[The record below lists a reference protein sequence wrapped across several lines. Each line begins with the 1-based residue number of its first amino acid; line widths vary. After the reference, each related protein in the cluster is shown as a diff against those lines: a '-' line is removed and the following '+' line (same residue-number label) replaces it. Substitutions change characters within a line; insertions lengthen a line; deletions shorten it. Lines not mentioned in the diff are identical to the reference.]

1 MPALLPGQIAMEKTP
16 GYFHTPGVARRL
28 WEANNMT
35 KLVTII
41 IFIITIILII
51 TMTMQVLIIRNPVDR
66 MISDYNQFRSRHLD
80 RGQVDTYL
88 HIYISTYLHI
98 ITSTHLHIYVSTRTT
113 RRWSTSSSPQTVTST
128 SGTNLCSAAS
138 TTTTLSGNCWTE

>member
-16 GYFHTPGVARRL
+16 GYFHTPGVARRI

-41 IFIITIILII
+41 MITIIMII

-80 RGQVDTYL
+80 RGQVATYL
-88 HIYISTYLHI
+88 HFYTSTYI
-98 ITSTHLHIYVSTRTT
+98 VHIYMLRTT
-113 RRWSTSSSPQTVTST
+113 RRWSTSSSRPTATST
-128 SGTNLCSAAS
+128 SGTSLCNAAS
-138 TTTTLSGNCWTE
+138 TTTTLSGRYDEE

>member
-16 GYFHTPGVARRL
+16 GYFHTPGVARRI

-41 IFIITIILII
+41 MIIIITIIILV
-51 TMTMQVLIIRNPVDR
+51 TMQVLIIRNPVDR

-80 RGQVDTYL
+80 RGQVATYL
-88 HIYISTYLHI
+88 YIYLSTHPHIYIST
-98 ITSTHLHIYVSTRTT
+98 RTP
-113 RRWSTSSSPQTVTST
+113 RRWSTSSSRPTVTST
-128 SGTNLCSAAS
+128 SAPSLCSAAS
-138 TTTTLSGNCWTE
+138 TTTTLSGR

>member
-16 GYFHTPGVARRL
+16 GYFHTPGVARRI

-88 HIYISTYLHI
+88 LIYTSTYLRIYTSLHLHIYISTYLPGLPAAGALP
-98 ITSTHLHIYVSTRTT
+98 LHRQ
-113 RRWSTSSSPQTVTST
+113 R
-128 SGTNLCSAAS
+128 
-138 TTTTLSGNCWTE
+138 

>member
-16 GYFHTPGVARRL
+16 GYFHTPGVARRI

-41 IFIITIILII
+41 MIIIITIIILV
-51 TMTMQVLIIRNPVDR
+51 TMQVLIIRNPVDR

-80 RGQVDTYL
+80 RGQVATYL
-88 HIYISTYLHI
+88 HIYL
-98 ITSTHLHIYVSTRTT
+98 STHPHIYVSTRTT
-113 RRWSTSSSPQTVTST
+113 RRWSTSSSRPTATST
-128 SGTNLCSAAS
+128 SATSLCSAAS
-138 TTTTLSGNCWTE
+138 TTTTLSGRYDEE